1 MGFRSKVVHL
11 DEVPEKRMIGGDEM
25 KKIKYFV
32 SWVMDSVNPET
43 GLTEEK
49 EMLVG
54 IEAPYS
60 EANAEIAKNEA
71 VNGEYTIEDDGQPEP
86 EAQQTA
92 EERIAELEA
101 ALSMLLSGVTK

>member
-1 MGFRSKVVHL
+1 MGFRAKVVHS
-11 DEVPEKRMIGGDEM
+11 DEVPEKRVIGGDEM

-43 GLTEEK
+43 GLAEEK

-71 VNGEYTIEDDGQPEP
+71 VNGEYTIEDDGEEVP
-86 EAQQTA
+86 AQTN
-92 EERIAELEA
+92 EERIAELEE
-101 ALSMLLSGVTK
+101 ALALLLSGEVE